1 MFAVDHVSHKFDD
14 LIQHKI
20 DQKTKPKGALGQLES
35 LAKQVAQVQLSR
47 DPKAKKL
54 HITQPGLL
62 VFAGDHGIA
71 QYGVSIAPSEVTSQM
86 VANFVHGGAAVNVF
100 CRQMGFNLEVIDA
113 GIMAPLG
120 FNLEVIDAGIMAPL
134 GLKGVTEHRLGN
146 GTTAIHLAPA
156 MTLEQVK
163 QGFEAAHEVVER
175 HVLSGCNLI
184 ALGEMGIGNTSSAAA
199 IMAALLELDVNTCV
213 GRGTGIDDKTLA
225 LKKALI
231 NEALKLHRPK
241 LASPVHV
248 LAYLGGFEIVQ
259 MTGAILAAAEQKI
272 LVLID
277 GFISTAAALVAVR
290 LHPAARDYLVFA
302 HESEEQGHKL
312 MLTHLSAQPI
322 LSLGLRLGEGTGAAL
337 ALPIVQ
343 AAVNF
348 YNDMASFEDAGVKNV
363 V

>member
-14 LIQHKI
+14 IIQHKI
-20 DQKTKPKGALGQLES
+20 DQKTKPKGALGQLEL

-62 VFAGDHGIA
+62 VFAADHGIA

-86 VANFVHGGAAVNVF
+86 VANFVNGGAAVNVF

-113 GIMAPLG
+113 GIL
-120 FNLEVIDAGIMAPL
+120 APL
-134 GLKGVTEHRLGN
+134 GLDGITEHRLGN
-146 GTTAIHLAPA
+146 GTAAMHLAPA
-156 MTLEQVK
+156 MSLEQVK

-184 ALGEMGIGNTSSAAA
+184 ALGEMGLGNTSSAAA
-199 IMAALLELDVNTCV
+199 IMAALLELDVTSCV

-225 LKKALI
+225 LKTALL
-231 NEALKLHRPK
+231 NEALKLHRPQ
-241 LASPVHV
+241 LTSPVHI

-312 MLTHLSAQPI
+312 MLTHLGAQPI

-348 YNDMASFEDAGVKNV
+348 YNEMASFEDAGVENV

>member
-14 LIQHKI
+14 IIQHKI
-20 DQKTKPKGALGQLES
+20 DQKTKPKGALGQLET
-35 LAKQVAQVQLSR
+35 LAKQIAQVQLSS

-54 HITQPGLL
+54 HITEPGLL

-86 VANFVHGGAAVNVF
+86 VANFVHGGEAVNVF

-113 GIMAPLG
+113 GVL
-120 FNLEVIDAGIMAPL
+120 APL

-146 GTTAIHLAPA
+146 GTAAIHLAPA

-163 QGFEAAHEVVER
+163 QGFKAAHEVVER

-199 IMAALLELDVNTCV
+199 IMAALLEFDVNTCV
-213 GRGTGIDDKTLA
+213 GRGTGIDDKTFA

-312 MLTHLSAQPI
+312 MLTHLAAQPI

-348 YNDMASFEDAGVKNV
+348 YNDMASFEDAGVVNV

>member
-86 VANFVHGGAAVNVF
+86 VANFVRGGAAVNVF
-100 CRQMGFNLEVIDA
+100 CRQM
-113 GIMAPLG
+113 G

-184 ALGEMGIGNTSSAAA
+184 ALGEMGIGNTSAAAA

-213 GRGTGIDDKTLA
+213 GRGTGIDDKTFA

>member
-120 FNLEVIDAGIMAPL
+120 
-134 GLKGVTEHRLGN
+134 LKGVTEHRLGN
-146 GTTAIHLAPA
+146 GTAAIHLAPA

-213 GRGTGIDDKTLA
+213 GRGTGIDDKTFA